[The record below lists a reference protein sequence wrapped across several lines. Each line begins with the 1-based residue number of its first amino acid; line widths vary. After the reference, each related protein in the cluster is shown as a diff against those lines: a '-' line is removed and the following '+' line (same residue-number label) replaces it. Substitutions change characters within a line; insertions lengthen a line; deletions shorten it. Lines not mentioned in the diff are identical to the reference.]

1 MCLDGSPAC
10 AFVDFGSRTC
20 ALHGRILSLKQDPH
34 FIHYRTTWPEVP
46 IAKSQ
51 PIDDTEELLKKYF
64 TLNLNLS
71 ALYEQWSAADA
82 NFKKKAPS
90 FTGVRILSQDAWEA
104 LICFICSSNNNIA
117 RISQMVRLKLT
128 TICVHHR

>member
-1 MCLDGSPAC
+1 M
-10 AFVDFGSRTC
+10 T
-20 ALHGRILSLKQDPH
+20 
-34 FIHYRTTWPEVP
+34 

-71 ALYEQWSAADA
+71 ALYKQWSAADA
-82 NFKKKAPS
+82 NFKKKAPA

-117 RISQMVRLKLT
+117 RISQMVPLALST
-128 TICVHHR
+128 TCLLPR